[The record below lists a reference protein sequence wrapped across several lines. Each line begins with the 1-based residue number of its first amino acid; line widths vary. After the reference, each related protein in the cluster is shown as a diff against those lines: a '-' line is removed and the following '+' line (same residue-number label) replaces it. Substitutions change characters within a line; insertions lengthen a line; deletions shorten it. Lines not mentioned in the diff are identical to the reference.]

1 MENVEREKMKL
12 LMYDEVHKRG
22 FSGIKDCLYQCFI
35 SNSINI
41 SRSMA
46 LVGENYNKISSL
58 IQKNPEILKYNRSVR
73 MCKFTCYSFYLI
85 KEVLSFADKMDDAKK
100 LKIKVRNLLNLVNR
114 KYEIY
119 QSSYKN
125 RIKND

>member
-1 MENVEREKMKL
+1 M
-12 LMYDEVHKRG
+12 
-22 FSGIKDCLYQCFI
+22 I
-35 SNSINI
+35 
-41 SRSMA
+41 
-46 LVGENYNKISSL
+46 LVGENYDKISGL
-58 IQKNPEILKYNRSVR
+58 IRKAPEILKYNKAVR

-125 RIKND
+125 RAKKDL